1 METKEQDII
10 EKALRV
16 FMRQGIKSVN
26 MDDMSKALGISKKT
40 LYLFVKDKEELVEK
54 ATDLFGQREIEAIKE
69 ISAQKVNAIDESLL
83 IKKWVLSILENVH
96 PAVAFDLEKY
106 YPAVSRKMQENRR
119 KVVYKSIFN
128 NILKG
133 QKEGLYRKDI
143 SPDIVS
149 RIYIGRM
156 EMLLDPSVFPP
167 QQFLMSD
174 VYLESFH
181 YHIRGIAS
189 DKGLKI
195 LEQPKTK
202 IKQKRKNNSWVPK

>member
-1 METKEQDII
+1 MEEKNLDII
-10 EKALRV
+10 DKALSV
-16 FMRQGIKSVN
+16 FMRKGIKSIN
-26 MDDMSKALGISKKT
+26 MDDMSKELGISKKT

-54 ATDLFGQREIEAIKE
+54 ATDLFCQREIEAIKN
-69 ISAQKVNAIDESLL
+69 ISIEKVNAIDESLL
-83 IKKWVLSILENVH
+83 IKKWVLSVIENVH

-106 YPAVSRKMQENRR
+106 YPSISKKMQDNRR
-119 KVVYKSIFN
+119 KVVYKSIYN
-128 NILKG
+128 NIIKG

-143 SPDIVS
+143 IPEIVT

-156 EMLLDPSVFPP
+156 EMLLDPNVFPP

-174 VYLESFH
+174 VYLEAFH

-189 DKGLKI
+189 DKGIKI

-202 IKQKRKNNSWVPK
+202 NKQKRKNNS

>member
-54 ATDLFGQREIEAIKE
+54 ATDLFGQKEIEAIKE

-128 NILKG
+128 NIIKG

-143 SPDIVS
+143 SPEIIS

-156 EMLLDPSVFPP
+156 EMLLDPNVFPP
-167 QQFLMSD
+167 QQFHMSD

-189 DKGLKI
+189 EKGLKI

-202 IKQKRKNNSWVPK
+202 IKQKRKNNS

>member
-1 METKEQDII
+1 MEDKELHII

-69 ISAQKVNAIDESLL
+69 ISSQKVNAIDESLL
-83 IKKWVLSILENVH
+83 IKKWVLSVIENVH

-106 YPAVSRKMQENRR
+106 YPSISKKMQENRR
-119 KVVYKSIFN
+119 KVVYKSIYN
-128 NILKG
+128 NIIKG

-156 EMLLDPSVFPP
+156 EMLLDQNVFPA

-189 DKGLKI
+189 EKGLKI

-202 IKQKRKNNSWVPK
+202 NKQKRKNNS

>member
-1 METKEQDII
+1 MEDKELHII

-69 ISAQKVNAIDESLL
+69 ISSQKVNAIDESLL
-83 IKKWVLSILENVH
+83 IKKWVLSVIENVH

-106 YPAVSRKMQENRR
+106 YPSISKKMQENRR
-119 KVVYKSIFN
+119 KVVYKSIYN
-128 NILKG
+128 NIIKG

-143 SPDIVS
+143 SADIVS

-156 EMLLDPSVFPP
+156 EMLLDQNVFPP
-167 QQFLMSD
+167 QQFLVSD

-189 DKGLKI
+189 EKGLKI

-202 IKQKRKNNSWVPK
+202 NKQKRKNNS

>member
-119 KVVYKSIFN
+119 KVVYKSIYN
-128 NILKG
+128 NI
-133 QKEGLYRKDI
+133 I
-143 SPDIVS
+143 
-149 RIYIGRM
+149 
-156 EMLLDPSVFPP
+156 
-167 QQFLMSD
+167 
-174 VYLESFH
+174 
-181 YHIRGIAS
+181 
-189 DKGLKI
+189 
-195 LEQPKTK
+195 T
-202 IKQKRKNNSWVPK
+202 